1 MSNDAVS
8 RFRRGVGGRTAFIV
22 SGPSGAGK
30 NTAIDRVVKTVPHL
44 AYSVSYTTRSRRPGE
59 ADGVDY
65 HYVSHAAFERRVEEG
80 DFLEHATYLGDR
92 YGTSR
97 SQIAGLFAR
106 GDDVILNID
115 VEGAKTLRRDT
126 RAGFFAVYVFFATAS
141 LDSLRARLEER
152 GTETAREIAARLEV
166 ARRELEALPLF
177 DYLVLNERLED
188 AVAELRS
195 IVVATR
201 CRVIPGWSG

>member
-59 ADGVDY
+59 VDGVDY
-65 HYVSHAAFERRVEEG
+65 HYVSHAAFERRVAEG

-97 SQIAGLFAR
+97 SQIAALFAR

-126 RAGFFAVYVFFATAS
+126 RAGFFAVYVFFTTAS

-166 ARRELEALPLF
+166 AKRELEALPLF

-195 IVVATR
+195 IVVAAR
-201 CRVIPGWSG
+201 CRVVPGWSG

>member
-1 MSNDAVS
+1 M
-8 RFRRGVGGRTAFIV
+8 GGRTAFIV

-44 AYSVSYTTRSRRPGE
+44 AYSVSCTTRSRRPGE
-59 ADGVDY
+59 VDGVDY
-65 HYVSHAAFERRVEEG
+65 HYVSHAAFERRVAEG

-97 SQIAGLFAR
+97 SQIAALFAR

-126 RAGFFAVYVFFATAS
+126 RAGFFAVYVFFTTAS

-152 GTETAREIAARLEV
+152 GTESPEEIAARLEV
-166 ARRELEALPLF
+166 AKRELEALPLF

-195 IVVATR
+195 IVLAAR
-201 CRVIPGWSG
+201 CRVVPGWSG

>member
-65 HYVSHAAFERRVEEG
+65 HYVCHAAFERRVAEG

-97 SQIAGLFAR
+97 SQIAALFAR

-126 RAGFFAVYVFFATAS
+126 RAGFFAVYVFFTTAS

-152 GTETAREIAARLEV
+152 GTETPREIVARLEV
-166 ARRELEALPLF
+166 AKRELEALPLF

-188 AVAELRS
+188 AVAELGS
-195 IVVATR
+195 IVVAAR
-201 CRVIPGWSG
+201 CRVVPGWSG

>member
-1 MSNDAVS
+1 M
-8 RFRRGVGGRTAFIV
+8 
-22 SGPSGAGK
+22 
-30 NTAIDRVVKTVPHL
+30 
-44 AYSVSYTTRSRRPGE
+44 
-59 ADGVDY
+59 
-65 HYVSHAAFERRVEEG
+65 SHAAFERRVAEG

-126 RAGFFAVYVFFATAS
+126 RAGFFAVYVFFTTAS

-166 ARRELEALPLF
+166 AKRELEALPLF
-177 DYLVLNERLED
+177 DYLILNERLED

-195 IVVATR
+195 IVVAAR
-201 CRVIPGWSG
+201 CRVVPGWSG

>member
-44 AYSVSYTTRSRRPGE
+44 SYSVSYTTRSRRPGE
-59 ADGVDY
+59 VDGVDY
-65 HYVSHAAFERRVEEG
+65 HYVSHAAFECRVAEG

-97 SQIAGLFAR
+97 SQIAALFAR

-126 RAGFFAVYVFFATAS
+126 RASFFAVYVFFTTAS

-152 GTETAREIAARLEV
+152 GTETPREIAARLEV
-166 ARRELEALPLF
+166 AKRELEALPLF
-177 DYLVLNERLED
+177 DYLILNEHLED

-195 IVVATR
+195 IVLAAR
-201 CRVIPGWSG
+201 CRVVPGWSG